1 MFDLDEDVIRQNSSP
16 QSFER
21 GLDYYGRGS
30 VLSVIRR
37 GEELRA
43 EVAGSEFAPYDVR
56 AVFDAAGTVEAWCSC
71 PYDWGGWCKHI
82 VATLLCAI
90 HEPDGVRELPAIE
103 EVLSDLDREELEDI
117 LLRLADRDPRLAD
130 AIEGEI
136 SLAQGPSSG
145 ALEAS
150 RIEVNAGSIRRRV
163 HTAIRSLD
171 GMRPSEAYWH
181 VGGVVEEVRRILDV
195 AWTLMEAEDGG
206 NALRVLEAITDE
218 YTQAWE
224 YLDDSD
230 GYVGDFF
237 YELGEAWT
245 EAILSAELS
254 RSERMGWKEK
264 LETWCEELETYAGGD
279 AFYPALVAAE
289 QGWDHP
295 TLARVLGSMLGRTG
309 EGTAD
314 PGAEP
319 EAAPEQD
326 EQPDEDYDDELTAA
340 YLNVLERQGRHEEY
354 LRLAEHAGE
363 FSRYAV
369 VLVRLGRVEETV
381 GYGLEHLRAPE
392 EALAVAE
399 ALCESGEF
407 EGALR
412 IGEHGLTLAGRKAG
426 LAVWVRDLASGMGRP
441 EQALRAAVMA
451 FREDPTLGSY
461 LRAQELAG
469 DGWPEHRDDL
479 IDHLRRNQ
487 SYHPSGHVEV
497 FLHEGL
503 IEDAITVVEK
513 RPVGAL
519 IGRVADAAVESH
531 PDWVISTCRRQAEE
545 TMDEGRSR
553 RYTEAI
559 SWLTRVRAAYHAA
572 GREGEWQRYLEG
584 LIARHG
590 RKYKLRPMLESLRLV
605 WARESERR

>member
-21 GLDYYGRGS
+21 GLDYYRRGL

-43 EVAGSEFAPYDVR
+43 EVVGSEFAPYDVR
-56 AVFDAAGTVEAWCSC
+56 VVFDAAGAVEAWCSC

-82 VATLLCAI
+82 VATLLSAT
-90 HEPDGVRELPAIE
+90 HEPDSVRDQPAIE
-103 EVLSDLDREELEDI
+103 EVLSDLDREELQGI

-130 AIEGEI
+130 AIEREV
-136 SLAQGPSSG
+136 SLAQGHSSG
-145 ALEAS
+145 SLEAS
-150 RIEVNAGSIRRRV
+150 RIKVNAGSIRHRV
-163 HTAIRSLD
+163 HDAIRSLD

-181 VGGVVEEVRRILDV
+181 VGGVVEEVRRILEV
-195 AWTLMEAEDGG
+195 AWAFIEAGDDA
-206 NALRVLEAITDE
+206 NALCVLEAITDE

-245 EAILSAELS
+245 EAILSAELT

-264 LETWCEELETYAGGD
+264 IEAWCEELEMYAGGE
-279 AFYPALVAAE
+279 AFCPALLATK

-295 TLARVLGSMLGRTG
+295 TLAWVLGRTG
-309 EGTAD
+309 EGTAE

-319 EAAPEQD
+319 ETAPEQD
-326 EQPDEDYDDELTAA
+326 EHPDEDYDYYDELTTA
-340 YLNVLERQGRHEEY
+340 YLNALERQGRHEEY

-369 VLVRLGRVEETV
+369 MLVRSGRTEEAVE
-381 GYGLEHLRAPE
+381 YGVDHLRAPE

-399 ALCESGEF
+399 ALRESEEF

-426 LAVWVRDLASGMGRP
+426 LAAWVRDLASGMGRG
-441 EQALRAAVMA
+441 EQALRAAIMA
-451 FREDPTLGSY
+451 FREDPALAAY
-461 LRAQELAG
+461 LRVQELAG
-469 DGWPEHRDDL
+469 ERWPEHRDDL
-479 IDHLRRNQ
+479 LDHLRRNQ
-487 SYHPSGHVEV
+487 SYHPSGRVEV

-503 IEDAITVVEK
+503 TGDAIAAVEK

-531 PDWVISTCRRQAEE
+531 PDWVIDTCSRQAEE
-545 TMDEGRSR
+545 IMDEGRSR
-553 RYTEAI
+553 HYSEAM
-559 SWLTRVRAAYHAA
+559 SWLKKVRAAYHAA

-584 LIARHG
+584 LIARHV
-590 RKYKLRPMLESLRLV
+590 RKYKLRPMLESLG
-605 WARESERR
+605 